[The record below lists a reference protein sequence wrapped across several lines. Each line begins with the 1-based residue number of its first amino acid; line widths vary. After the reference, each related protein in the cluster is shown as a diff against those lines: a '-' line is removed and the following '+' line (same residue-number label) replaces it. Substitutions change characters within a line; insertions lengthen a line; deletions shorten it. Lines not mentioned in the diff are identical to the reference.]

1 MIHSDG
7 KIPLTGEVYVRMRI
21 VAVLLMIVGLLVV
34 VVAAGADSFGLSA
47 APNAFGYKQMLG
59 IGIGALLVIGGFVLT
74 IRRQPE
80 R

>member
-1 MIHSDG
+1 MVTKTAAILFILIG
-7 KIPLTGEVYVRMRI
+7 
-21 VAVLLMIVGLLVV
+21 VV
-34 VVAAGADSFGLSA
+34 VTVAAAGADSFGLGA

-59 IGIGALLVIGGFVLT
+59 VGVGALLIIIGFVLT